1 MEKYGDFRPTPFD
14 ARGLGL
20 PDRQNWLIVPC
31 SRTRDSEPLTVSN
44 FETALKML
52 DPDEDNEDVEVHS
65 FRHWGP
71 GWFEIIIVRP
81 GSEAEQVATDIEAAL
96 AGYPVLDDE
105 DFSAREWEEHS
116 EWVDSELTRIA
127 HTNDGEL
134 TDDCDHGALCSDLGW
149 YYGEGQPSDSKIFD
163 HLVENGWFVPDEEV
177 TEDG

>member
-1 MEKYGDFRPTPFD
+1 MEKYGDFRPTSFD
-14 ARGLGL
+14 VRGLGL
-20 PDRQNWLIVPC
+20 PDRQDWLIVPC
-31 SRTRDSEPLTVSN
+31 SRTRDSEHLEASN

-96 AGYPVLDDE
+96 EVYPVLDEE
-105 DFSAREWEEHS
+105 DWCAREWEEHS

-127 HTNDGEL
+127 HAYDGEL
-134 TDDCDHGALCSDLGW
+134 TDDCDPGALCSDLGW
-149 YYGEGQPSDSKIFD
+149 YYSEGQPSDSKIFD
-163 HLVENGWFVPDEEV
+163 HLVEQGWFVPDEE
-177 TEDG
+177 D